1 VGQDAILQR
10 VANPPEFT
18 FKLERFCRGA
28 RQISMRTWTALLAL
42 QLGACLA
49 QTSSTI
55 SLSNGVRLKV
65 TANTGT
71 STSDNLK
78 VEMKPATGNSV
89 YRILRDDTGLAV
101 WAYELMVDRLPD
113 GDHFQIVAKPAGN
126 EFAAK
131 FPNADGGKPT
141 PTFPI
146 PIESPPLGAGGLFT
160 IDIPTNPG
168 LFEHRTDT
176 VQLQPDPRSDPRNK
190 PGAQMVPML
199 RFSSLKVFINQVLV
213 PGNGPGAMVYGPY
226 AMFYIPKRGGYFFS
240 TQPVTSL
247 PFVQVGDVD
256 HNHLKF
262 TIDNEDF
269 ECISTTPILTQSDRG
284 QIWVYHDPQYKAAGN
299 WTKSNP
305 KSADEFFTAASD
317 SLNWWLP

>member
-1 VGQDAILQR
+1 MRIL
-10 VANPPEFT
+10 
-18 FKLERFCRGA
+18 
-28 RQISMRTWTALLAL
+28 TALFAL
-42 QLGACLA
+42 QLTLCLA

-55 SLSNGVRLKV
+55 SLSNGIRVKV
-65 TANTGT
+65 TANTGSNT
-71 STSDNLK
+71 SNDASDNLK
-78 VEMKPATGNSV
+78 VEMKPATGNSI

-101 WAYELMVDRLPD
+101 WAYELVVDRLPD
-113 GDHFQIVAKPAGN
+113 GDHFQIVAKPAGQ

-146 PIESPPLGAGGLFT
+146 PIESPPLGAGGTFT
-160 IDIPTNPG
+160 VDIPTNPG

-176 VQLQPDPRSDPRNK
+176 VQVQPDPRDDGKSGTGGP
-190 PGAQMVPML
+190 PAPMI
-199 RFSSLKVFINQVLV
+199 RFSNLKVSIAGKPVLA
-213 PGNGPGAMVYGPY
+213 NGPGALVYGPY
-226 AMFYIPKRGGYFFS
+226 AMFYVPTRGGYFFS

-256 HNHLKF
+256 HNRLKF
-262 TIDNEDF
+262 TVDNEDF
-269 ECISTTPILTQSDRG
+269 ECGSTVPILTQADRG
-284 QIWVYHDPQYKAAGN
+284 QIWVYHDPQYKPAGN

-317 SLNWWLP
+317 SLNWWIP